1 MSYSYLEKS
10 ADTPTCLRLEKKKF
24 RIAGFRRV
32 PRRSIAAG
40 FRSGVLGILL

>member
-1 MSYSYLEKS
+1 MYYSYLEKS
-10 ADTPTCLRLEKKKF
+10 ADTPTCLRPEKKF

-40 FRSGVLGILL
+40 FSSGVLGILL